1 MKSLNWIVI
10 NSTDV
15 TLEEIDREK
24 RKRDEE
30 KEIEKERGK
39 ESKRL

>member
-15 TLEEIDREK
+15 TLGERDREK
-24 RKRDEE
+24 RKRDGEQ
-30 KEIEKERGK
+30 EIEKERVR
-39 ESKRL
+39 ERL